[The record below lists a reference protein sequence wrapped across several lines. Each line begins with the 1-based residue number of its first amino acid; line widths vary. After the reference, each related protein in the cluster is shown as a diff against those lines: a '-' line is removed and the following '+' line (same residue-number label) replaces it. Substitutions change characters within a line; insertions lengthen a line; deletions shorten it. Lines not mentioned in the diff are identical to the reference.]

1 MTKVAVLD
9 DWQGVAKTSADWSPL
24 QARAEVV
31 FFAKAFDNEDDAAR
45 QLADFDIVLSMR
57 ERTPLPGSLINR
69 LPKLRML
76 GMTGARNASLD
87 TPACTARGVV
97 VCSTA
102 GGGNSEAATA
112 ELALGLLIAAARAI
126 PAGDAN
132 IRAGKF
138 QEGVPVGYALQ
149 GKTMGMIGLGRLGSH
164 MARYCKAL
172 NMNLLAWSQNMT
184 PDRAQAAGATMVSK
198 EELLSR
204 SDAVSIHLVLS
215 DRTRGLIGAAD
226 LARMKQGA
234 ILVNTSRGPIVDEK
248 ALIEAVQ
255 ARQDRRRAGCV
266 RPRAATGE
274 PSVAQRT
281 QRGDDA
287 ASGVWRAGDVGGLLS
302 AERGERAGVPRRQA
316 GAGDQSGGAG
326 EGRLTRRDDVI
337 AANTRSPRVLGVG
350 SLCTTTAWWLI
361 FRGASGRRPSRH

>member
-87 TPACTARGVV
+87 TAACTARGVV
-97 VCSTA
+97 VCNTQ
-102 GGGNSEAATA
+102 GGGNTEAATA
-112 ELALGLLIAAARAI
+112 ELALGLLIAAARGI

-138 QEGVPVGYALQ
+138 QEGVPVGINLA
-149 GKTMGMIGLGRLGSH
+149 GKTLGLLGLGRLGSH
-164 MARYCKAL
+164 MARYGAAL
-172 NMNLLAWSQNMT
+172 NMNLLAWSQNLT
-184 PDRAQAAGATMVSK
+184 ADKAKAAGATYVSK
-198 EELLSR
+198 DELMSR

-215 DRTRGLIGAAD
+215 DRTRGLVGAAD
-226 LARMKQGA
+226 LARMKSGA
-234 ILVNTSRGPIVDEK
+234 ILINTSRGPIVDEK
-248 ALIEAVQ
+248 ALIA
-255 ARQDRRRAGCV
+255 
-266 RPRAATGE
+266 AATAGKIVAALDVFDRE
-274 PSVAQRT
+274 P
-281 QRGDDA
+281 
-287 ASGVWRAGDVGGLLS
+287 LPPNHPL
-302 AERGERAGVPRRQA
+302 
-316 GAGDQSGGAG
+316 
-326 EGRLTRRDDVI
+326 
-337 AANTRSPRVLGVG
+337 RSLPNVV
-350 SLCTTTAWWLI
+350 
-361 FRGASGRRPSRH
+361 